1 MFYHFEMSFPFCK
14 KKKKLRLEASELSDQ
29 TVVYDAQ
36 AKDFVSTNGAAMS
49 DEILK
54 DVDLQEPNILSTAV
68 VGKIH

>member
-1 MFYHFEMSFPFCK
+1 M
-14 KKKKLRLEASELSDQ
+14 
-29 TVVYDAQ
+29 YDAQ
-36 AKDFVSTNGAAMS
+36 AKEFVSTNGAAMS

>member
-54 DVDLQEPNILSTAV
+54 DVD
-68 VGKIH
+68 